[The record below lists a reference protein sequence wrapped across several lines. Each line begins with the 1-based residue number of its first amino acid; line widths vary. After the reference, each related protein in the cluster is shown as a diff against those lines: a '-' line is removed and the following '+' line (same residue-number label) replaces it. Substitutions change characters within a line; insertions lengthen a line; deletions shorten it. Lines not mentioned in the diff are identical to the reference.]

1 MRNCFDVIP
10 DLFRDQ
16 LKLKLSEKGTCM
28 KWNSLFAA
36 FSLVAM
42 SLFAVG
48 CSSDNVAGGA
58 SGDAGVVAVKDL
70 DVAGVSQ
77 KGPFLMGS
85 SVTVQELDGQTLVQT
100 GKSFRASIKSNQG
113 DFVVKGVSLASQY
126 ALLEVNGY
134 YRNEISG
141 ERSKGVIALNALT
154 DLSDRNHVNVNLMTH
169 LTAYRILKL
178 VQNEGKT
185 FADAKKQAER
195 EVLNSFGVLNDMGN
209 SEDLDLFTGDGG
221 AFLLAVSVLM
231 QGNGSEADLSE
242 RISHVAAAFA
252 DSGAWESP
260 EKTEIADWA
269 YQVENEFEKIGVG
282 INLLERIRKNVESWN
297 VVDSVPNFE
306 IFINRFWLHKYGLGA
321 CSDNNVYEVKRNEDA
336 LSKYYGIEFTC
347 NPDGHWSW
355 ARKRELR
362 NNVYEEIPL
371 PQTKDDMYKVIKI
384 GNQFWMAEN
393 ARQTSVVGDYFGCEC
408 YDGKKLNCDVYGV
421 LCPFEKASDVC
432 PIGYGLPDPADVEDL
447 LQSYRSS
454 GVEAIQGLRAMDGF
468 GALYAGSSQWI
479 TSTHRVDGI
488 NEKAWFWISDR
499 TLLKIDSTG
508 VRVES
513 AEYADIYPIKA
524 SVRCVKK

>member
-1 MRNCFDVIP
+1 M
-10 DLFRDQ
+10 
-16 LKLKLSEKGTCM
+16 
-28 KWNSLFAA
+28 A
-36 FSLVAM
+36 
-42 SLFAVG
+42 
-48 CSSDNVAGGA
+48 
-58 SGDAGVVAVKDL
+58 
-70 DVAGVSQ
+70 
-77 KGPFLMGS
+77 
-85 SVTVQELDGQTLVQT
+85 
-100 GKSFRASIKSNQG
+100 
-113 DFVVKGVSLASQY
+113 
-126 ALLEVNGY
+126 
-134 YRNEISG
+134 
-141 ERSKGVIALNALT
+141 
-154 DLSDRNHVNVNLMTH
+154 
-169 LTAYRILKL
+169 
-178 VQNEGKT
+178 
-185 FADAKKQAER
+185 
-195 EVLNSFGVLNDMGN
+195 SFGVLENIGN
-209 SEDLDLFTGDGG
+209 AEDLDLFTGDGG

-269 YQVENEFEKIGVG
+269 FQVENGFEKFGVG
-282 INLLERIRKNVESWN
+282 INLLEYIRKNVESWN

-306 IFINRFWLHKYGLGA
+306 IFINKFWAHEYGLGA
-321 CSDNNVYEVKRNEDA
+321 CSENNVYEVKRNENT
-336 LSKYYGIEFTC
+336 LSEYYGIEFTC
-347 NPDGHWSW
+347 NPSGRWSW
-355 ARKRELR
+355 VRMRELQ
-362 NNVYEEIPL
+362 NNVYEEVPV
-371 PQTKDDMYKVIKI
+371 PQIEDDVYRIIKI
-384 GNQFWMAEN
+384 GNNFWMAEN
-393 ARQTSVVGDYFGCEC
+393 ARLAWVLDDYFGCEC

-447 LQSYRSS
+447 LQAYRSS

>member
-1 MRNCFDVIP
+1 MVLYKFISNFAMFTLAF
-10 DLFRDQ
+10 LFCACSDGG
-16 LKLKLSEKGTCM
+16 KTAGTSEESEGI
-28 KWNSLFAA
+28 
-36 FSLVAM
+36 VAIK
-42 SLFAVG
+42 
-48 CSSDNVAGGA
+48 NREI
-58 SGDAGVVAVKDL
+58 
-70 DVAGVSQ
+70 AGVSR
-77 KGPFLMGS
+77 KGPFLTGS
-85 SVTVQELDGQTLVQT
+85 SVTVQELDGHTLVQT
-100 GKSFRASIKSNQG
+100 GKSVRASIKNNLG
-113 DFVVKGVSLASQY
+113 DFVVKGVNLASQY

-154 DLSDRNHVNVNLMTH
+154 DLSDRNHVNVNMLTH
-169 LTAYRILKL
+169 FVTGRILNL
-178 VQNEGKT
+178 VQKGGMSFK
-185 FADAKKQAER
+185 DAKKQAET
-195 EVLNSFGVLNDMGN
+195 EVLASFGVLENIGN
-209 SEDLDLFTGDGG
+209 AEDLDLFTGDGG

-321 CSDNNVYEVKRNEDA
+321 CSDNNVYEAKRNEDA

-371 PQTKDDMYKVIKI
+371 SQTKDDMYKVIKI

-393 ARQTSVVGDYFGCEC
+393 ARQTSVDGDYFGCEC

>member
-1 MRNCFDVIP
+1 
-10 DLFRDQ
+10 
-16 LKLKLSEKGTCM
+16 M
-28 KWNSLFAA
+28 KNNVYELRKNVMADSIRHLTAFA
-36 FSLVAM
+36 FI
-42 SLFAVG
+42 AVVPLILAA

-371 PQTKDDMYKVIKI
+371 SQTKDDMYKVIKI

-447 LQSYRSS
+447 LQAYRSS

-468 GALYAGSSQWI
+468 GALYAGSSQRMTTVNI
-479 TSTHRVDGI
+479 VDGI

>member
-1 MRNCFDVIP
+1 
-10 DLFRDQ
+10 
-16 LKLKLSEKGTCM
+16 M
-28 KWNSLFAA
+28 KNNVYELRKSVMADSIRHLTAFA
-36 FSLVAM
+36 FI
-42 SLFAVG
+42 AVVPLILAA

-77 KGPFLMGS
+77 KGPFLTGS

-195 EVLNSFGVLNDMGN
+195 EVLASFGVLENIGN
-209 SEDLDLFTGDGG
+209 AEDLDLFTGDGG

-269 YQVENEFEKIGVG
+269 FQVENGFEKFGVG
-282 INLLERIRKNVESWN
+282 INLLEYIRKNVESWN

-306 IFINRFWLHKYGLGA
+306 IFINKFWAHEYGLGA
-321 CSDNNVYEVKRNEDA
+321 CSENNVYEVKRNENT
-336 LSKYYGIEFTC
+336 LSEYYGIEFTC
-347 NPDGHWSW
+347 NPSGRWSW
-355 ARKRELR
+355 VRMRELQ
-362 NNVYEEIPL
+362 NNVYEEVPV
-371 PQTKDDMYKVIKI
+371 PQIEDDVYRIIKI
-384 GNQFWMAEN
+384 GNNFWMAEN
-393 ARQTSVVGDYFGCEC
+393 ARLAWVLDDYFGCEC

-447 LQSYRSS
+447 LQAYRSS

>member
-1 MRNCFDVIP
+1 MKCNVNGLIGCFVRRKSFGFVLLPVFAI
-10 DLFRDQ
+10 
-16 LKLKLSEKGTCM
+16 
-28 KWNSLFAA
+28 LFAA
-36 FSLVAM
+36 
-42 SLFAVG
+42 
-48 CSSDNVAGGA
+48 CSDSEVAGG
-58 SGDAGVVAVKDL
+58 SSDDAGIYAVKDL

-252 DSGAWESP
+252 ESGAWESP

-269 YQVENEFEKIGVG
+269 FQVENGLKKFGVG
-282 INLLERIRKNVESWN
+282 INLLEHIRKNVESWN

-306 IFINRFWLHKYGLGA
+306 IFINKFWAHEYGLGV
-321 CSDNNVYEVKRNEDA
+321 CGDNNVYEVKRNENA
-336 LSKYYGIEFTC
+336 LSEYYGIEFTC
-347 NPDGHWSW
+347 NPSGRWSW
-355 ARKRELR
+355 VRMRELQ
-362 NNVYEEIPL
+362 NSVYEEVPV

-393 ARQTSVVGDYFGCEC
+393 ARLPDEVTENAYFECEC
-408 YDGKKLNCDVYGV
+408 YDNRKLNCDVYGV

-432 PIGYGLPDPADVEDL
+432 PIGYGLPEPADVENL
-447 LQSYRSS
+447 LHSYENS
-454 GVEAIQGLRAMDGF
+454 GMETVQALRAMDGF
-468 GALYAGSSQWI
+468 GAMYAGSSQWI